1 MQCRLYGTSIGGG
14 DVNYD
19 SGEKLSIYSLVFEQ
33 VVMMPLPYHCFLPQ
47 AEIIRPSRKREAQ
60 MAETNV
66 ADALIE
72 YLSSRGVVNIF
83 GVLAH
88 TSFAVGDAIARRPH
102 MKFINAQ
109 HEGGA
114 GNMALGYARATKK
127 PAVCLVSAGGGA
139 TNIVT
144 PVAQAHKE
152 SVPLFVI
159 SSDIDTAAAAK
170 SPYSSF
176 HGMEHVR
183 LFQPITK
190 QSAKLERIEE
200 LGSLLDSLFRQTT
213 RGRQGPVF
221 LIVPEDL
228 QHAHL
233 PEPLSFTP
241 RAEPVAPAIDA
252 TAARSAV
259 DLLLQAK
266 TPVVLA
272 GTGVDWAGAREEVRE
287 LAELL
292 SLPVAVSYTAKGV
305 FPENH
310 PLALGCLGFGSRPY
324 SRKFFQEADLILAL
338 GATFSEGT
346 TMRFGHEIIPGN
358 AKIVQIDTDPDELG
372 SNYPTALSIQAD
384 AKVALRAIIDEVK
397 KRQSKP
403 AGNRSR
409 AEAIKQAKEA
419 WKNDVERK
427 PANNGLTYESVMRT
441 LNDLLTGNEILT
453 TSGMTGDTL
462 RGIDAVNPIIHAG
475 EFRAIGTALATAMGV
490 KLGRP
495 EARVVCV
502 TGDGSFMMEQ
512 QELATAAYHK
522 IPIFVLIL
530 RNNAYGGMKRDQM
543 KSYDGRIIGTELFIP
558 DLPRLSELYGA
569 KGFAVTKKDQLKPV
583 FQQALATDESV
594 VVDVKLD

>member
-1 MQCRLYGTSIGGG
+1 
-14 DVNYD
+14 
-19 SGEKLSIYSLVFEQ
+19 
-33 VVMMPLPYHCFLPQ
+33 
-47 AEIIRPSRKREAQ
+47 
-60 MAETNV
+60 MAKTNV
-66 ADALIE
+66 ADALVE
-72 YLSSRGVVNIF
+72 YLSSRGVRNIF

-88 TSFAVGDAIARRPH
+88 TSFAIGDAIAKRPH
-102 MKFINAQ
+102 MRFINAQ

-114 GNMALGYARATKK
+114 GNMALGYARETKQ

-144 PVAQAHKE
+144 PVAQAYKE

-159 SSDIDTAAAAK
+159 SSDIDTAASAK
-170 SPYSSF
+170 GAFSSF

-190 QSAKLERIEE
+190 QSVKLERVEE
-200 LGSLLDSLFRQTT
+200 LGSLLDSLFHQTT

-241 RAEPVAPAIDA
+241 SAEPIAPAMD
-252 TAARSAV
+252 TRAAQSAV

-272 GTGVDWAGAREEVRE
+272 GTGVDWAGARDELRE

-292 SLPVAVSYTAKGV
+292 SLPVAVSYTAKGI

-346 TMRFGHEIIPGN
+346 TMRFGHEIIPEK

-372 SNYPTALSIQAD
+372 RNYLTALSIQAD
-384 AKVALRAIIDEVK
+384 AKIALRGIIDEVK
-397 KRQSKP
+397 KRHPK
-403 AGNRSR
+403 ATANGER
-409 AEAIKQAKEA
+409 AQAIRQARQA
-419 WKNDVERK
+419 WRNEVEQN
-427 PANNGLTYESVMRT
+427 PANNGLTYASVMST

-490 KLGRP
+490 KL
-495 EARVVCV
+495 ARLAVRVICV

-512 QELATAAYHK
+512 QELATATYHK
-522 IPIFVLIL
+522 IPVFVLVL

-543 KSYDGRIIGTELFIP
+543 NTYQGRVIGTELFIP
-558 DLPRLSELYGA
+558 DLPKLAELYGA
-569 KGFAVTKKDQLKPV
+569 KGFSVTRKEELKPV
-583 FQQALATDESV
+583 FQQALASDEFV

>member
-1 MQCRLYGTSIGGG
+1 
-14 DVNYD
+14 
-19 SGEKLSIYSLVFEQ
+19 
-33 VVMMPLPYHCFLPQ
+33 
-47 AEIIRPSRKREAQ
+47 
-60 MAETNV
+60 MAGSNV
-66 ADALIE
+66 ADAVVE
-72 YLSSRGVVNIF
+72 YLSSRNVSHIF

-88 TSFAVGDAIARRPH
+88 TSFALGDAIAKRRH
-102 MKFINAQ
+102 MRFVNAQ

-144 PVAQAHKE
+144 AVAQAHKE

-159 SSDIDTAAAAK
+159 SSDIDTAASAK

-190 QSAKLERIEE
+190 QSAKLERVEE

-228 QHAHL
+228 QHGHL
-233 PEPLSFTP
+233 PEPLSLAPT
-241 RAEPVAPAIDA
+241 AEPVAPAMDA
-252 TAARSAV
+252 GAAQAAV

-310 PLALGCLGFGSRPY
+310 PFALGCLGFGSRPY
-324 SRKFFQEADLILAL
+324 ARKFFQESDLILAL

-346 TMRFGHEIIPGN
+346 TMRFGHEIIPEN

-384 AKVALRAIIDEVK
+384 AKIALRAIIDGVK
-397 KRQSKP
+397 SRQPKTVANGP
-403 AGNRSR
+403 R
-409 AEAIKQAKEA
+409 AQAIQQAKQA
-419 WKNDVERK
+419 WKNDVEQRS
-427 PANNGLTYESVMRT
+427 AGGGLTYESVMKA
-441 LNDLLTGNEILT
+441 LNELLTGNEILT

-462 RGIDAVNPIIHAG
+462 RGIEAVNPIIHAG

-495 EARVVCV
+495 DARVICV

-512 QELATAAYHK
+512 QELATATYHK
-522 IPIFVLIL
+522 IPVFVLIL

-543 KSYDGRIIGTELFIP
+543 KTYGGRVIGTELFIP
-558 DLPRLSELYGA
+558 DLARLAELYGA
-569 KGFAVTKKDQLKPV
+569 KGFRVTRKEELKSV
-583 FQQALATDESV
+583 FQQALATDEFV

>member
-1 MQCRLYGTSIGGG
+1 
-14 DVNYD
+14 
-19 SGEKLSIYSLVFEQ
+19 
-33 VVMMPLPYHCFLPQ
+33 
-47 AEIIRPSRKREAQ
+47 

-66 ADALIE
+66 ADTLVE
-72 YLSSRGVVNIF
+72 YLSSRGVQNIF

-88 TSFAVGDAIARRPH
+88 TSFAIGDAIAKRPH

-144 PVAQAHKE
+144 AVAQAHKE

-159 SSDIDTAAAAK
+159 SSDIDTTASAK
-170 SPYSSF
+170 GPYSSF

-190 QSAKLERIEE
+190 QSAKLERVEE
-200 LGSLLDSLFRQTT
+200 LGSLLDSLFRQTM

-228 QHAHL
+228 QHENL
-233 PEPLSFTP
+233 PEPLSFAPT
-241 RAEPVAPAIDA
+241 AEPVAPAMDA
-252 TAARSAV
+252 AAARVAV
-259 DLLLQAK
+259 DLLLQAN

-292 SLPVAVSYTAKGV
+292 SMPVAVSYTAKGV

-324 SRKFFQEADLILAL
+324 SRKFFQESDLILAL

-346 TMRFGHEIIPGN
+346 TMRFGHEIIPEK
-358 AKIVQIDTDPDELG
+358 AQIIQIDTDPEELG

-384 AKVALRAIIDEVK
+384 AKIALRAIINAAK
-397 KRQSKP
+397 SRQPKANS
-403 AGNRSR
+403 GR
-409 AEAIKQAKEA
+409 AEAIQQAKQAWRDET
-419 WKNDVERK
+419 EQK
-427 PANNGLTYESVMRT
+427 PANKGLTYESVIRT
-441 LNDLLTGNEILT
+441 LNDLLTGNEVLT

-490 KLGRP
+490 KLGHP
-495 EARVVCV
+495 DARVICV

-512 QELATAAYHK
+512 QELATATYHK

-543 KSYDGRIIGTELFIP
+543 KTYGGRIIGTELFIP
-558 DLPRLSELYGA
+558 DLPKLAELYGA
-569 KGFAVTKKDQLKPV
+569 KGFAVTRKEELKPV
-583 FQQALATDESV
+583 FQQTLASDEFV

>member
-1 MQCRLYGTSIGGG
+1 M
-14 DVNYD
+14 
-19 SGEKLSIYSLVFEQ
+19 
-33 VVMMPLPYHCFLPQ
+33 
-47 AEIIRPSRKREAQ
+47 
-60 MAETNV
+60 MAETNLAETV
-66 ADALIE
+66 VE
-72 YLSSRGVVNIF
+72 YLNSRNVRHIF

-88 TSFAVGDAIARRPH
+88 TSFALGDAIAKRPH
-102 MKFINAQ
+102 MRFVNAQ

-114 GNMALGYARATKK
+114 GNMALGYARATKQ

-144 PVAQAHKE
+144 AVAQAYKE

-159 SSDIDTAAAAK
+159 SSDIDTAASAK
-170 SPYSSF
+170 GAWSSF

-190 QSAKLERIEE
+190 QSVKLERVEE

-221 LIVPEDL
+221 FIIPEDL
-228 QHAHL
+228 QHSHL
-233 PEPLSFTP
+233 PEPLSFAPT
-241 RAEPVAPAIDA
+241 AEPVAPAMNP
-252 TAARSAV
+252 RSAELAV
-259 DLLLQAK
+259 DLLLHAK
-266 TPVVLA
+266 APVVLA
-272 GTGVDWAGAREEVRE
+272 GTGVDWADAHAELRE

-292 SLPVAVSYTAKGV
+292 SLPVAASYTAKGV

-324 SRKFFQEADLILAL
+324 ARKFFQESDLILAL

-346 TMRFGHEIIPGN
+346 TMRFGHEIIPER
-358 AKIVQIDTDPDELG
+358 AKIIQIDTDPDELG
-372 SNYPTALSIQAD
+372 RNYPTELSIQAD
-384 AKVALRAIIDEVK
+384 AKIALRAIIDGIKSRQQKASVK
-397 KRQSKP
+397 
-403 AGNRSR
+403 GSR
-409 AEAIKQAKEA
+409 AQEIQQAKQK
-419 WKNDVERK
+419 WKDALTQK
-427 PANNGLTYESVMRT
+427 TATGGLTYESVMKA
-441 LNDLLTGNEILT
+441 LNDLLTGKEILT

-462 RGIDAVNPIIHAG
+462 RGIDAVTPIIHAG

-495 EARVVCV
+495 DARVICV

-512 QELATAAYHK
+512 QELATASYHK

-543 KSYDGRIIGTELFIP
+543 KTYGGRVIGTELFIP
-558 DLPRLSELYGA
+558 DLPRLAELYGA
-569 KGFAVTKKDQLKPV
+569 RGVRITQSEELKPV
-583 FQQALATDESV
+583 FQQALASDDFV

>member
-1 MQCRLYGTSIGGG
+1 
-14 DVNYD
+14 
-19 SGEKLSIYSLVFEQ
+19 
-33 VVMMPLPYHCFLPQ
+33 
-47 AEIIRPSRKREAQ
+47 
-60 MAETNV
+60 MAETNI
-66 ADALIE
+66 ADTLVE
-72 YLSSRGVVNIF
+72 YLSSRGVENIF

-88 TSFAVGDAIARRPH
+88 TSFAIGDAIAKRPH

-144 PVAQAHKE
+144 AVAQAHKE

-159 SSDIDTAAAAK
+159 SSDIDTAASAK
-170 SPYSSF
+170 SSYSSF

-190 QSAKLERIEE
+190 QSAKLERVEE

-228 QHAHL
+228 QHANM
-233 PEPLSFTP
+233 PEPLSFAPT
-241 RAEPVAPAIDA
+241 AEPVAPAMDGA
-252 TAARSAV
+252 AARVAV

-272 GTGVDWAGAREEVRE
+272 GTGVDWAGARDEVRE

-292 SLPVAVSYTAKGV
+292 SMPVAVSYTAKGV

-324 SRKFFQEADLILAL
+324 ARKFFQEADLILAL

-346 TMRFGHEIIPGN
+346 TMRFGHEIIPEK

-384 AKVALRAIIDEVK
+384 ARIALRAIIDEVK
-397 KRQSKP
+397 KRQPK
-403 AGNRSR
+403 
-409 AEAIKQAKEA
+409 AEATGGRTEAIQKTKQA
-419 WKNDVERK
+419 WKNEIEQK
-427 PANNGLTYESVMRT
+427 TATGGLTYESVMRT
-441 LNDLLTGNEILT
+441 LNELLTGNEILT

-495 EARVVCV
+495 DARVICV

-512 QELATAAYHK
+512 QELATATYHK
-522 IPIFVLIL
+522 IPVFVLIL

-543 KSYDGRIIGTELFIP
+543 KIYGGRVIGTELFIP
-558 DLPRLSELYGA
+558 DLAKLAELYGA
-569 KGFAVTKKDQLKPV
+569 KGFAVTKKEELKPV
-583 FQQALATDESV
+583 FQQALASDDFV

>member
-1 MQCRLYGTSIGGG
+1 MT
-14 DVNYD
+14 
-19 SGEKLSIYSLVFEQ
+19 
-33 VVMMPLPYHCFLPQ
+33 
-47 AEIIRPSRKREAQ
+47 
-60 MAETNV
+60 ETNI
-66 ADALIE
+66 ADTLVE
-72 YLSSRGVVNIF
+72 YLSSRGVENIF

-88 TSFAVGDAIARRPH
+88 TSFAIGDAIARRPH
-102 MKFINAQ
+102 MRFVNAQ

-144 PVAQAHKE
+144 AVAQAYKE

-159 SSDIDTAAAAK
+159 SSDIDTTASAK
-170 SPYSSF
+170 GAFSSF
-176 HGMEHVR
+176 HGMEHVQ

-190 QSAKLERIEE
+190 QSVKLERVEE
-200 LGSLLDSLFRQTT
+200 LGAILDSLFRQTT

-233 PEPLSFTP
+233 PEPLSFAKT
-241 RAEPVAPAIDA
+241 AEPVAPAMDA
-252 TAARSAV
+252 GAAQTAV

-292 SLPVAVSYTAKGV
+292 SLPVAASYTAKGV

-324 SRKFFQEADLILAL
+324 SREFFQESDLILAL

-346 TMRFGHEIIPGN
+346 TMRFGHEIIPEK

-372 SNYPTALSIQAD
+372 RNYPTALSIQAD
-384 AKVALRAIIDEVK
+384 AKIALRAIIDEVK
-397 KRQSKP
+397 KRQPKP
-403 AGNRSR
+403 ADGARTQ
-409 AEAIKQAKEA
+409 AIQQAKQAWRNEI
-419 WKNDVERK
+419 DQS
-427 PANNGLTYESVMRT
+427 PANKGLSYASVMRA
-441 LNDLLTGNEILT
+441 LNELLTGNEILT

-462 RGIDAVNPIIHAG
+462 RGIDAVKPIIHAG

-495 EARVVCV
+495 DARVICV

-512 QELATAAYHK
+512 QELATATYHK
-522 IPIFVLIL
+522 IPVFVLVL

-543 KSYDGRIIGTELFIP
+543 KTYGGRVIGTELFVP
-558 DLPRLSELYGA
+558 DLPKLAELYGA
-569 KGFAVTKKDQLKPV
+569 KGFSVTKKDELKPI
-583 FQQALATDESV
+583 FQKALASDEFV

>member
-1 MQCRLYGTSIGGG
+1 MAGT
-14 DVNYD
+14 
-19 SGEKLSIYSLVFEQ
+19 
-33 VVMMPLPYHCFLPQ
+33 
-47 AEIIRPSRKREAQ
+47 
-60 MAETNV
+60 TV
-66 ADALIE
+66 ADTLIE
-72 YLSSRGVVNIF
+72 YLSSRGVENVF

-88 TSFAVGDAIARRPH
+88 TSFAIGDAIARRPH
-102 MKFINAQ
+102 MKFVNAQ

-114 GNMALGYARATKK
+114 GNMALGYARAAKK

-159 SSDIDTAAAAK
+159 SSDIDTAASAK

-221 LIVPEDL
+221 FIVPEDL
-228 QHAHL
+228 QHEHL

-241 RAEPVAPAIDA
+241 RAEPVAPAMDA
-252 TAARSAV
+252 SAARSAV

-272 GTGVDWAGAREEVRE
+272 GTGVDWAGARDEVRE
-287 LAELL
+287 LADLL

-310 PLALGCLGFGSRPY
+310 ALALGCLGFGSRPY
-324 SRKFFQEADLILAL
+324 ARTFFQESDLILAL

-346 TMRFGHEIIPGN
+346 TMRFGHEIIPEQ

-397 KRQSKP
+397 KRQPKP
-403 AGNRSR
+403 ANGSR
-409 AEAIKQAKEA
+409 AEAIKQAREA
-419 WKNDVERK
+419 WRNEVERK
-427 PANNGLTYESVMRT
+427 PANNGLTYETVMRA
-441 LNDLLTGNEILT
+441 LNELLKGNEILT

-495 EARVVCV
+495 DARVICV

-512 QELATAAYHK
+512 QELATATYHK

-530 RNNAYGGMKRDQM
+530 RNNAYGGMKRDQI
-543 KSYDGRIIGTELFIP
+543 KSYEGRVIGTELFIP
-558 DLPRLSELYGA
+558 DLAKLAELYGA
-569 KGFAVTKKDQLKPV
+569 KAFAVTKKEELKPV
-583 FQQALATDESV
+583 FQQALASDDFV

>member
-1 MQCRLYGTSIGGG
+1 
-14 DVNYD
+14 
-19 SGEKLSIYSLVFEQ
+19 
-33 VVMMPLPYHCFLPQ
+33 
-47 AEIIRPSRKREAQ
+47 
-60 MAETNV
+60 MAETNI
-66 ADALIE
+66 ADTLVE
-72 YLSSRGVVNIF
+72 YLSSRGVENIF

-88 TSFAVGDAIARRPH
+88 TSFAIGDAIAKRPH
-102 MKFINAQ
+102 MRFVNAQ

-144 PVAQAHKE
+144 AVAQAHKE

-159 SSDIDTAAAAK
+159 SSDIDTAASAK

-228 QHAHL
+228 QHENL
-233 PEPLSFTP
+233 PEPLSFAPT
-241 RAEPVAPAIDA
+241 AEPVAPAMDSA
-252 TAARSAV
+252 AARVAV

-292 SLPVAVSYTAKGV
+292 SMPVAVSYTAKGV

-324 SRKFFQEADLILAL
+324 ARKFFQESDLILAL

-346 TMRFGHEIIPGN
+346 TMRFGHEIIPEK

-372 SNYPTALSIQAD
+372 GNYPTTLSIQAD
-384 AKVALRAIIDEVK
+384 AKIALRAIIDEVK
-397 KRQSKP
+397 KRQPKP
-403 AGNRSR
+403 ASNGER
-409 AEAIKQAKEA
+409 AETIQQAKQA
-419 WKNDVERK
+419 WKNEVERK
-427 PANNGLTYESVMRT
+427 PANNGLTYESVMRE
-441 LNDLLTGNEILT
+441 LNEQLTGNEILT

-495 EARVVCV
+495 DARVICV

-512 QELATAAYHK
+512 QELATATYHK

-543 KSYDGRIIGTELFIP
+543 KTYGGRVIGTELFIP
-558 DLPRLSELYGA
+558 DLPKLAELYGA
-569 KGFAVTKKDQLKPV
+569 KGFAVTRKEELKPV
-583 FQQALATDESV
+583 FQQALASDEFV

>member
-1 MQCRLYGTSIGGG
+1 
-14 DVNYD
+14 
-19 SGEKLSIYSLVFEQ
+19 
-33 VVMMPLPYHCFLPQ
+33 
-47 AEIIRPSRKREAQ
+47 

-66 ADALIE
+66 ADTLVE
-72 YLSSRGVVNIF
+72 YLSCKNVRHIF

-88 TSFAVGDAIARRPH
+88 TSFAIGDAIAKRPH
-102 MKFINAQ
+102 MSFINAQ

-144 PVAQAHKE
+144 AVAQAHKE

-159 SSDIDTAAAAK
+159 SSDIDTAASAK
-170 SPYSSF
+170 GAYSSF

-190 QSAKLERIEE
+190 QSAKLERVEE
-200 LGSLLDSLFRQTT
+200 LGSLLDTLFRQTT

-228 QHAHL
+228 QHENL

-241 RAEPVAPAIDA
+241 TAEPVAPAMDA
-252 TAARSAV
+252 GAAQAAV
-259 DLLLQAK
+259 DLLLRAN

-272 GTGVDWAGAREEVRE
+272 GTGVDWAGASEEVRE

-324 SRKFFQEADLILAL
+324 SRKFFQESDLILAL

-346 TMRFGHEIIPGN
+346 TMRFGHEIIPEK
-358 AKIVQIDTDPDELG
+358 AKIIQIDTDPEELG

-384 AKVALRAIIDEVK
+384 AKIALRAIIDGAK
-397 KRQSKP
+397 SRQPK
-403 AGNRSR
+403 ANGAR
-409 AEAIKQAKEA
+409 AQAIQQAKQA
-419 WKNDVERK
+419 WKNDLDEK
-427 PANNGLTYESVMRT
+427 TSKSGLTYESVMKV
-441 LNDLLTGNEILT
+441 LNELLTGNEILT

-462 RGIDAVNPIIHAG
+462 RGIDAVTPIIHAG

-495 EARVVCV
+495 DARVICV

-512 QELATAAYHK
+512 QELATATYHK
-522 IPIFVLIL
+522 IPVFVLIL
-530 RNNAYGGMKRDQM
+530 RNKAYGGMKRDQI
-543 KSYDGRIIGTELFIP
+543 KTYGGRVIGTELFIP
-558 DLPRLSELYGA
+558 DLPRLAELYGA
-569 KGFAVTKKDQLKPV
+569 KGFAVTRKEELRPV
-583 FQQALATDESV
+583 FQQALATDEFV

>member
-1 MQCRLYGTSIGGG
+1 MANTNLADT
-14 DVNYD
+14 
-19 SGEKLSIYSLVFEQ
+19 LV
-33 VVMMPLPYHCFLPQ
+33 
-47 AEIIRPSRKREAQ
+47 
-60 MAETNV
+60 
-66 ADALIE
+66 E
-72 YLSSRGVVNIF
+72 YLSSKGVRHIF

-88 TSFAVGDAIARRPH
+88 TSFAIGDAIAKRPH
-102 MKFINAQ
+102 MRFVNAQ

-144 PVAQAHKE
+144 AVAQAHKE
-152 SVPLFVI
+152 SVPLFII
-159 SSDIDTAAAAK
+159 SSDIDTAASAK
-170 SPYSSF
+170 GPFSSF

-190 QSAKLERIEE
+190 QSAKLERVEE
-200 LGSLLDSLFRQTT
+200 LGSLLDSLFRQTR

-221 LIVPEDL
+221 LIVPDDL
-228 QHAHL
+228 QHASL
-233 PEPLSFTP
+233 PEPLSFAPT
-241 RAEPVAPAIDA
+241 AEPVAPAMDA
-252 TAARSAV
+252 GAAQAAV

-272 GTGVDWAGAREEVRE
+272 GTGVDWAGAHDEVRE

-324 SRKFFQEADLILAL
+324 ARKFFQESDLILAL

-346 TMRFGHEIIPGN
+346 TMRFGHEIIPEK
-358 AKIVQIDTDPDELG
+358 AKIIQIDTDPEELG
-372 SNYPTALSIQAD
+372 SNYPTVLSIQAD
-384 AKVALRAIIDEVK
+384 AKIALRAIIDGVK
-397 KRQSKP
+397 SRQPKP
-403 AGNRSR
+403 AANGAR
-409 AEAIKQAKEA
+409 AQAIQHAKQS
-419 WKNDVERK
+419 WKNDIEQKV
-427 PANNGLTYESVMRT
+427 ANGGLTYESVMRV
-441 LNDLLTGNEILT
+441 LNELLTGNEILT

-462 RGIDAVNPIIHAG
+462 RGIDALNPIIHAG

-495 EARVVCV
+495 DARVICV

-512 QELATAAYHK
+512 QELATATYHK
-522 IPIFVLIL
+522 IPVLVLIL

-543 KSYDGRIIGTELFIP
+543 KTYGGRVIGTELFIP
-558 DLPRLSELYGA
+558 DLPRLAELYGA
-569 KGFAVTKKDQLKPV
+569 KGYAVTRKEELKPV
-583 FQQALATDESV
+583 FQQALAADDFV
-594 VVDVKLD
+594 IVDVKLD

>member
-1 MQCRLYGTSIGGG
+1 
-14 DVNYD
+14 
-19 SGEKLSIYSLVFEQ
+19 
-33 VVMMPLPYHCFLPQ
+33 
-47 AEIIRPSRKREAQ
+47 

-66 ADALIE
+66 ADTLVE
-72 YLSSRGVVNIF
+72 YLSSRGVRNIF

-88 TSFAVGDAIARRPH
+88 TSFAIGDAIAKRPH
-102 MKFINAQ
+102 MRFVNAQ

-144 PVAQAHKE
+144 AVAQAHKE

-159 SSDIDTAAAAK
+159 SSDIDTAASAK
-170 SPYSSF
+170 GAFSSF

-190 QSAKLERIEE
+190 QSAKLERVEE
-200 LGSLLDSLFRQTT
+200 LGSLLDTLFRQTT

-221 LIVPEDL
+221 FIVPEDL
-228 QHAHL
+228 QHESL
-233 PEPLSFTP
+233 PEPLSFAPT
-241 RAEPVAPAIDA
+241 AEPVAPAMDA
-252 TAARSAV
+252 GAAQSAV

-266 TPVVLA
+266 TPVILA

-324 SRKFFQEADLILAL
+324 ARKFFQESDLILAL

-346 TMRFGHEIIPGN
+346 TMRFGHEIIPEK
-358 AKIVQIDTDPDELG
+358 AKIIQIDTDPEELG

-384 AKVALRAIIDEVK
+384 AKIALRAIIDGVK
-397 KRQSKP
+397 SRQPK
-403 AGNRSR
+403 ANGAR
-409 AEAIKQAKEA
+409 AQAIRQAKQA
-419 WKNDVERK
+419 WRNDLDEK
-427 PANNGLTYESVMRT
+427 TAKSGLTYESVMKT

-462 RGIDAVNPIIHAG
+462 RGIDAETPIIHAG

-495 EARVVCV
+495 DARVICV

-512 QELATAAYHK
+512 QELATATFHK

-543 KSYDGRIIGTELFIP
+543 KTYGGRVIGTELFIP
-558 DLPRLSELYGA
+558 DLPKLAELYGA
-569 KGFAVTKKDQLKPV
+569 KGFAVTKKEELKPV
-583 FQQALATDESV
+583 FQQALASDEFV

>member
-1 MQCRLYGTSIGGG
+1 
-14 DVNYD
+14 V
-19 SGEKLSIYSLVFEQ
+19 E
-33 VVMMPLPYHCFLPQ
+33 
-47 AEIIRPSRKREAQ
+47 
-60 MAETNV
+60 
-66 ADALIE
+66 
-72 YLSSRGVVNIF
+72 NIF

-88 TSFAVGDAIARRPH
+88 TSFAIGDAVARRPH
-102 MKFINAQ
+102 MRFVNAQ

-114 GNMALGYARATKK
+114 GNMALGYARATKR

-144 PVAQAHKE
+144 AVAQAYKE

-170 SPYSSF
+170 GAFSSF

-183 LFQPITK
+183 VFQPITK
-190 QSAKLERIEE
+190 QSVKLERVEE
-200 LGSLLDSLFRQTT
+200 LSAILDSLFRQTT

-221 LIVPEDL
+221 LIIPEDL
-228 QHAHL
+228 QHAQL
-233 PEPLSFTP
+233 PEPLSFA
-241 RAEPVAPAIDA
+241 RGAEPVAPAMD
-252 TAARSAV
+252 TAAARAAV

-266 TPVVLA
+266 TPVMLA
-272 GTGVDWAGAREEVRE
+272 GTGVDWAGAREEARE

-305 FPENH
+305 FPEDH

-324 SRKFFQEADLILAL
+324 SRKFFQAADLILAL

-346 TMRFGHEIIPGN
+346 TMRFGHEIIPDK

-372 SNYPTALSIQAD
+372 RNYPAALAITAD
-384 AKVALRAIIDEVK
+384 AKIALRAIIDELK
-397 KRQSKP
+397 KRPSK
-403 AGNRSR
+403 AANGAR
-409 AEAIKQAKEA
+409 AEAIKQARQA
-419 WKNDVERK
+419 WRSEIDQN
-427 PANNGLTYESVMRT
+427 PANRGLTYASAMRA

-495 EARVVCV
+495 DARVICV

-522 IPIFVLIL
+522 IPVFILIL
-530 RNNAYGGMKRDQM
+530 RNDAYGGMKRDQM
-543 KSYDGRIIGTELFIP
+543 KTYGGRVIGTELFIP
-558 DLPRLSELYGA
+558 DLAKLAALYGA
-569 KGFAVTKKDQLKPV
+569 KGFAVTKHEELKPV
-583 FQQALATDESV
+583 FQQALAADDFV

>member
-1 MQCRLYGTSIGGG
+1 
-14 DVNYD
+14 
-19 SGEKLSIYSLVFEQ
+19 
-33 VVMMPLPYHCFLPQ
+33 
-47 AEIIRPSRKREAQ
+47 

-72 YLSSRGVVNIF
+72 YLSSRGLVSIF

-88 TSFAVGDAIARRPH
+88 TSFAIGDAIARRPH

-144 PVAQAHKE
+144 SVAQAHKE

-241 RAEPVAPAIDA
+241 TAEPVAPAMDA
-252 TAARSAV
+252 GAARSAV

-272 GTGVDWAGAREEVRE
+272 GTGVDWAGAREEVRD

-324 SRKFFQEADLILAL
+324 ARKFFQEADLILAL

-346 TMRFGHEIIPGN
+346 TMRFGHEIIPAN
-358 AKIVQIDTDPDELG
+358 AKIVQIDIDPDELG

-403 AGNRSR
+403 AGNGSR

-441 LNDLLTGNEILT
+441 LNDLLTGNEILA

-558 DLPRLSELYGA
+558 DLPRLAELYGA
-569 KGFAVTKKDQLKPV
+569 KGFAVTKKEELKPV
-583 FQQALATDESV
+583 FQQALAVDDFV
-594 VVDVKLD
+594 MVDVKLD

>member
-1 MQCRLYGTSIGGG
+1 MSQT
-14 DVNYD
+14 
-19 SGEKLSIYSLVFEQ
+19 
-33 VVMMPLPYHCFLPQ
+33 
-47 AEIIRPSRKREAQ
+47 
-60 MAETNV
+60 TV
-66 ADALIE
+66 ADALVE

-88 TSFAVGDAIARRPH
+88 TSFAIGDAIARRPH
-102 MKFINAQ
+102 MKFVNAQ

-159 SSDIDTAAAAK
+159 SSDIDTAAGAK
-170 SPYSSF
+170 GRYSSF

-200 LGSLLDSLFRQTT
+200 LGSVLDSMFRQAT

-241 RAEPVAPAIDA
+241 GAEPVAPAIDA
-252 TAARSAV
+252 AAARVAV
-259 DLLLQAK
+259 DFLLQAK

-272 GTGVDWAGAREEVRE
+272 GTGVDWAGAVQEVRE
-287 LAELL
+287 LAEHL
-292 SLPVAVSYTAKGV
+292 SLPVAVSYTAKAV

-324 SRKFFQEADLILAL
+324 ARKFFQDADLILAV

-346 TMRFGHEIIPGN
+346 TMRFGHEIIPAN
-358 AKIVQIDTDPDELG
+358 AKIVQIDIDPDELG

-403 AGNRSR
+403 AGNGSR
-409 AEAIKQAKEA
+409 AEAIKQVKEA

-427 PANNGLTYESVMRT
+427 PANNGLTYESVMRA

-495 EARVVCV
+495 EARVICV

-530 RNNAYGGMKRDQM
+530 RNNAYGGMRRDQI
-543 KSYDGRIIGTELFIP
+543 KSFNGRIIGTELFIP
-558 DLPRLSELYGA
+558 DLQRLAELYGA
-569 KGFAVTKKDQLKPV
+569 KGFAVTKKEQLKPV
-583 FQQALATDESV
+583 FQQALAADAFV
-594 VVDVKLD
+594 IVDVKLDQNTSA

>member
-1 MQCRLYGTSIGGG
+1 
-14 DVNYD
+14 
-19 SGEKLSIYSLVFEQ
+19 
-33 VVMMPLPYHCFLPQ
+33 
-47 AEIIRPSRKREAQ
+47 

-66 ADALIE
+66 ADTLVE
-72 YLSSRGVVNIF
+72 YLSSRGVEKIF

-88 TSFAVGDAIARRPH
+88 TSFAIGDAIARRPH
-102 MKFINAQ
+102 MRFVNAQ

-127 PAVCLVSAGGGA
+127 TAVCLVSAGGGA

-144 PVAQAHKE
+144 PVAQAYKE

-159 SSDIDTAAAAK
+159 SSDIDTAASAK
-170 SPYSSF
+170 GAFSSF

-190 QSAKLERIEE
+190 QSVKLERIEE
-200 LGSLLDSLFRQTT
+200 LGSILDSLFRQTT

-221 LIVPEDL
+221 LIIPEDL

-233 PEPLSFTP
+233 PEPMSLAPS
-241 RAEPVAPAIDA
+241 AEPVAPAMDG
-252 TAARSAV
+252 AAAQAAV

-266 TPVVLA
+266 TPVLLA
-272 GTGVDWAGAREEVRE
+272 GTGVDWAGARDEVRE

-305 FPENH
+305 FPESH

-324 SRKFFQEADLILAL
+324 SRKFFQESDLILAL

-346 TMRFGHEIIPGN
+346 TMRFGHEIIPES

-384 AKVALRAIIDEVK
+384 AKVALRAIIEEVK
-397 KRQSKP
+397 NRQPKR
-403 AGNRSR
+403 ATNDSR
-409 AEAIKQAKEA
+409 AEAIKKAKEA
-419 WKNDVERK
+419 WENEIAQN
-427 PANNGLTYESVMRT
+427 PANQGLTYASVMQA
-441 LNDLLTGNEILT
+441 LNELLTGNEILT

-495 EARVVCV
+495 DARVICV

-512 QELATAAYHK
+512 QELATVAYHK
-522 IPIFVLIL
+522 IPVFVLIL

-543 KSYDGRIIGTELFIP
+543 KTYGGRVIGTELFIP
-558 DLPRLSELYGA
+558 DLPKLSELYGA
-569 KGFAVTKKDQLKPV
+569 KGFAVTKKEELKPI
-583 FQQALATDESV
+583 FEQALASDEFV